1 MLVVTRKEAFGHR
14 SSGTSIHALVHDA
27 RNPLNAISVALEV
40 LTERMK
46 RDGGGQLDVA
56 YARCLGL
63 MRDNIARM
71 DGVLQCIEATRPHGR
86 ERQEERCP

>member
-1 MLVVTRKEAFGHR
+1 LLVVTRNNAFEQR
-14 SSGTSIHALVHDA
+14 SSGRSIQALVHDA

-46 RDGGGQLDVA
+46 RDGGGQLDGA

-71 DGVLQCIEATRPHGR
+71 DGVLQCIEAIRPHGR
-86 ERQEERCP
+86 ERQEGRCP